1 MAWLWR
7 TPYYALSMG
16 ITQQF
21 FVFLFLVTV
30 TFELGR
36 DFCTMYLTAKF
47 DRPTFSRSEV
57 IMRMNKH
64 TDKQTDAAENIHLA
78 SQILTL
84 SAIHNKTPDI
94 WLPSRTQSTA
104 TAPWPIF
111 ISRLT
116 EGTRLSWPEWL
127 VTYKDGI
134 PANVHLTQ
142 YKPGSIQSNFVDV
155 TSTNGHHPDH

>member
-57 IMRMNKH
+57 IMWTNKYN
-64 TDKQTDAAENIHLA
+64 DNQTDATENIHLA

-84 SAIHNKTPDI
+84 SAIHNKTPDLR
-94 WLPSRTQSTA
+94 LPSRTQSTA
-104 TAPWPIF
+104 TAPWPVF
-111 ISRLT
+111 ISHPI
-116 EGTRLSWPEWL
+116 EGRRLSWPEWM
-127 VTYKDGI
+127 VTHKDGI
-134 PANVHLTQ
+134 PATAHPTQ
-142 YKPGSIQSNFVDV
+142 DQYGATLPM
-155 TSTNGHHPDH
+155 